1 MYLKAIAG
9 TAAMVSVDT
18 FAESIAACC
27 KMILTIISEAFDM
40 KKAGYKTE
48 PGNCKIE
55 GNCFDSMM
63 GSTFA
68 ANFLAAVVTV
78 VPIHSHLLYSK
89 NSLHLEHDALSH
101 SSSCALNSC
110 ADSLLNLN

>member
-1 MYLKAIAG
+1 MYPKAIAG
-9 TAAMVSVDT
+9 TTAMVSVDT

-27 KMILTIISEAFDM
+27 KMILTIILEAFDM

-48 PGNCKIE
+48 PDNCKIM

-68 ANFLAAVVTV
+68 TDFLAAVVTV
-78 VPIHSHLLYSK
+78 VPIHSLLLYSK
-89 NSLHLEHDALSH
+89 NFLHLEHDALSH

>member
-1 MYLKAIAG
+1 MYPEAI
-9 TAAMVSVDT
+9 TSTTAMVSVDT
-18 FAESIAACC
+18 FDESMAACC
-27 KMILTIISEAFDM
+27 KMILTVISEAFDM
-40 KKAGYKTE
+40 KKASYKTE
-48 PGNCKIE
+48 PGNCKI
-55 GNCFDSMM
+55 GRNCFDSMM

-68 ANFLAAVVTV
+68 TDFLAAVVTV